1 MFFLF
6 DVMVTEIVFLI
17 SLADSSLLVYGNE
30 TDVSVLILYP
40 ETYQIHRLVLVVVFW
55 RHL

>member
-1 MFFLF
+1 MT
-6 DVMVTEIVFLI
+6 VNEIVFLI

-40 ETYQIHRLVLVVVFW
+40 KTYQIHLLAPVVFW